1 MRLSEL
7 CYLLEAVSKDF
18 NLEDPEVFIR
28 MDETQKPL
36 LDIKVI
42 YENDDFFE
50 SVILEDKCYKDILM

>member
-7 CYLLEAVSKDF
+7 CYMLKAISKDF
-18 NLEDPEVFIR
+18 NLKDPEVFIR
-28 MDETQKPL
+28 IGDEHLPL

-50 SVILEDKCYKDILM
+50 SVILQDKCYKDVLM

>member
-18 NLEDPEVFIR
+18 DLEDPEVFIR
-28 MDETQKPL
+28 IGEEHLPL

-50 SVILEDKCYKDILM
+50 SVILQDKCYKDVLM

>member
-7 CYLLEAVSKDF
+7 CYLLEAVSEDF
-18 NLEDPEVFIR
+18 DLKDPEVFIR
-28 MDETQKPL
+28 MGETQKPL

-50 SVILEDKCYKDILM
+50 SVILQDKYYKDVLM